1 MQQKKL
7 STLADIFSGYTF
19 RNRIESDIAENFFVL
34 QAKNIEKGH
43 KIISTDQ
50 LLSVKLPKINS
61 TSLLKKNDI
70 VLVSK
75 GFSLGSFRSALF
87 TADNQNVVANSS
99 VLIIRVKKV
108 GILSGYISAYLN
120 SDEGQYKL
128 LSIVS
133 GSYIQSIS
141 KKGLSEEFILP
152 IPSIREQQLI
162 VDISVNIGKQREYYN
177 RKSILMG
184 SILDSLLK
192 FSYIS

>member
-1 MQQKKL
+1 MQLKKL
-7 STLADIFSGYTF
+7 STLAEIISGYTF
-19 RNRIESDIAENFFVL
+19 RNAINSDTTENSFVL
-34 QAKNIEKGH
+34 QAKNIERGH
-43 KIISTDQ
+43 KIISTDS
-50 LLSVKLPKINS
+50 LVRVNLPKINS

-87 TADNQNVVANSS
+87 MMDDKQVVANSS
-99 VLIIRVKKV
+99 LLIIRVKIA

-128 LSIVS
+128 LSLVS

-141 KKGLSEEFILP
+141 KRRLAEEFMLP

-162 VDISVNIGKQREYYN
+162 VDLSVNIGKQREYYN
-177 RKSILMG
+177 RKSVLMG

-192 FSYIS
+192 FSHIS